1 MFTSWDQVQSW
12 IEDNN
17 FARWIFYKNNPEGRE
32 EKAAADIIIDSKNF
46 TVSDLHDK
54 LAMTEKYI
62 RMYGAKVYGVGYQS
76 PEYTRNGVYCEVRL
90 TEDAQAQGAS
100 GIGGSWQEQIGAMR
114 ESITREIRAEMEA
127 QRYKDE
133 RAQFEKERKEF
144 EEEKKSAIG
153 ALTHY
158 LAPLGQMILQKKMG
172 MPMVAGLDTNAP
184 VHAQP
189 IIPDRK
195 PADAPE
201 GDPATQELVDEANN
215 FTDEEEEKLYDLL
228 SRFKKVEPQY
238 LELIEAVVTMAESGN
253 SMYATAKGWLIK

>member
-46 TVSDLHDK
+46 TVSDFHDK

-62 RMYGAKVYGVGYQS
+62 RMYGAKVYGVGFQS

-90 TEDAQAQGAS
+90 QEDAPANGAS

-114 ESITREIRAEMEA
+114 ESIMREVRAEVEA
-127 QRYKDE
+127 ENLRNRIADLDK
-133 RAQFEKERKEF
+133 REKELNEREN
-144 EEEKKSAIG
+144 SAMG
-153 ALTHY
+153 AIAHY
-158 LAPLGQMILQKKMG
+158 LAPLGQMIMQKKMG
-172 MPMVAGLDTNAP
+172 LPRVAGIDADEP
-184 VHAQP
+184 VHAARIVP
-189 IIPDRK
+189 GN
-195 PADAPE
+195 PE
-201 GDPATQELVDEANN
+201 QEQELVDMANESV
-215 FTDEEEEKLYDLL
+215 FTDEEEEKLFDLL

-238 LELIEAVVTMAESGN
+238 MELIEAVVTMAENGD
-253 SMYATAKGWLIK
+253 ATYNMAKGFLIK

>member
-32 EKAAADIIIDSKNF
+32 DKATDIIIDSKNF
-46 TVSDLHDK
+46 TVSDFHDK

-76 PEYTRNGVYCEVRL
+76 PEGTRNGVYCEVRL
-90 TEDAQAQGAS
+90 TEDVQPQGAT

-133 RAQFEKERKEF
+133 REAFEREKKEF
-144 EEEKKSAIG
+144 EEEKKSAMG

-172 MPMVAGLDTNAP
+172 MPMVAGVDANEP
-184 VHAQP
+184 VHVEKIIAHDPEQP
-189 IIPDRK
+189 ENESD
-195 PADAPE
+195 
-201 GDPATQELVDEANN
+201 
-215 FTDEEEEKLYDLL
+215 FTEEEEAKIYDLL
-228 SRFKKVEPQY
+228 SRFKKIEPQY
-238 LELIEAVVTMAESGN
+238 LQLIEAVVTMAENGDSTYT
-253 SMYATAKGWLIK
+253 MAKGFLIK